1 LPPHETTRID
11 RTLLFKVAGC
21 WAFTRPTKHV
31 TIFLITWAIN
41 HFFDVRVYART
52 LQVVKLKEQLSEAE
66 KEIQRL
72 SQQRAEPVRSNS
84 TRSSSPSEE
93 TTMGAQAAFI
103 GEFEMDEYGDVF
115 NTPAFYYAQGID
127 WINQYI

>member
-1 LPPHETTRID
+1 VGN
-11 RTLLFKVAGC
+11 KS
-21 WAFTRPTKHV
+21 
-31 TIFLITWAIN
+31 
-41 HFFDVRVYART
+41 FFDVRVYART